1 MCFEKVVYLTGFRE
15 SWPERHIPAMAAPRL
30 SPFHAL
36 RHRNFRLFLF
46 GQGTSLIGTWMQNI
60 AQGWLVLELT
70 NSPFDVGLV
79 SALGSLPILLV
90 SLPAGVFVDRVNKH
104 RLIVLTQALSMLQAF
119 ALAILIW
126 THTIA
131 LWQVAAIALFLG
143 TVNAFDTPARQAFLV
158 ELVGKDDLMNAIA
171 LNSSAFNAARVV
183 GPSIAGV
190 LISAVGLGWCYFLNA
205 VSYLA
210 VIWGLVAMRLPP
222 FLRPAR
228 AGGWQQFREG
238 ARFVRRD
245 RRVFALVGSMAAIS
259 IFGFPFLVLMP
270 VFARDVLKVG
280 ATGLGFMMAATGVG
294 AVAAAL
300 ALAAFGP
307 RVRKG
312 ALLHW
317 TGPLF
322 GAAIALFAVTR
333 WLPLVLVILLVCGGA
348 MILNNAV
355 TNTLIQAIVPD
366 GLRGRVM
373 GFYAFVFLGLAPFGA
388 FQAGWLAER
397 LGAPLAVVI
406 GGTICLVASVWIW
419 RRVPEVPLLK

>member
-1 MCFEKVVYLTGFRE
+1 M
-15 SWPERHIPAMAAPRL
+15 PAPRL
-30 SPFHAL
+30 DPFRAL
-36 RHRNFRLFLF
+36 RHRNFRLFFF

-104 RLIVLTQALSMLQAF
+104 RLIILTQTLSLLLALV
-119 ALAILIW
+119 LAVLIW

-131 LWQVAAIALFLG
+131 LWQVAVIALCLG
-143 TVNAFDTPARQAFLV
+143 TVNAFDTPGRQAFMV
-158 ELVGKDDLMNAIA
+158 ELVGKDDLTNAIA

-190 LISAVGLGWCYFLNA
+190 LISAVGLAWCYFLNA

-210 VIWGLVAMRLPP
+210 VIWGLAEMRLPP
-222 FLRPAR
+222 FVRPERTGDAME
-228 AGGWQQFREG
+228 QFLEG

-245 RRVFALVGSMAAIS
+245 RRVLALVSQMAAGS
-259 IFGFPFLVLMP
+259 IFGYPFLVLLP
-270 VFARDVLKVG
+270 VFARNVLKVG

-300 ALAAFGP
+300 GLAAFGP
-307 RVRKG
+307 HVRKG
-312 ALLHW
+312 ALLQW
-317 TGPLF
+317 SAPVF
-322 GAAIALFAVTR
+322 GATIVLFAVVR
-333 WLPLVLVILLVCGGA
+333 WFPLALAILPISGGA

-366 GLRGRVM
+366 SLRGRVM
-373 GFYAFVFLGLAPFGA
+373 GFYAFVFIGMAPFGA
-388 FQAGWLAER
+388 FQAGWLAEHF
-397 LGAPLAVVI
+397 GAPAAVVI
-406 GGTICLVASVWIW
+406 GGTACIIASVAIW
-419 RRVPEVPLLK
+419 RRVPEVPQLR